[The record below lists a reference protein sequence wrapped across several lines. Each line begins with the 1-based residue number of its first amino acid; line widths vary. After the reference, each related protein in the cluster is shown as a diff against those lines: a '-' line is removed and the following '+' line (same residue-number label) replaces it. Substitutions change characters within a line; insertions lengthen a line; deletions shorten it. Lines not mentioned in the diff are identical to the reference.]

1 MFKSQKPRPLD
12 RGKIMSSF
20 LDRLKKKNVIP
31 ATPGDAKQDKID
43 AQNKPAVAAPAV
55 VAEQL
60 KVDIYQTPNSVII
73 YAQMAGSTIHDF
85 GVTIEGDG
93 DVITIKGKR
102 TRPTGEHFQNFKPEE
117 AEHVLEE
124 CSWGDFYRQI
134 ILPAEV
140 DAAKAE
146 ATMKEGVLMLH
157 LPLKVTTNNGIR
169 INVVEV

>member
-1 MFKSQKPRPLD
+1 
-12 RGKIMSSF
+12 MSSF
-20 LDRLKKKNVIP
+20 LDRLKKKNVVP
-31 ATPGDAKQDKID
+31 TTPTDAKQDQLN
-43 AQNKPAVAAPAV
+43 AQNKVAAPATPAP

-60 KVDIYQTPNSVII
+60 KVDIFQTPTSVII
-73 YAQMAGSTIHDF
+73 YSQIAGATIHDF

-93 DVITIKGKR
+93 DVVTIKGKR
-102 TRPTGEHFQNFKPEE
+102 NRPTGEHFQNLKADE

-124 CSWGDFYRQI
+124 SSWGDFYRQI

-146 ATMKEGVLMLH
+146 ANMKDGVLMLL
-157 LPLKVTTNNGIR
+157 LPLKTTVSNGIR

>member
-1 MFKSQKPRPLD
+1 MT
-12 RGKIMSSF
+12 SF
-20 LDRLKKKNVIP
+20 LDRLKKKNVVP
-31 ATPGDAKQDKID
+31 TTPTDVKQDQIA
-43 AQNKPAVAAPAV
+43 AQNKPPAPAAAAAP

-60 KVDIYQTPNSVII
+60 KVDIFQTQTAVVI
-73 YAQMAGSTIHDF
+73 YAQIAGCNIHDF

-93 DVITIKGKR
+93 DVVTIKGKR
-102 TRPTGEHFQNFKPEE
+102 NRPTGEHFQNFKPDDG
-117 AEHVLEE
+117 EHVLEE

-146 ATMKEGVLMLH
+146 ANMKEGVLMLH

>member
-1 MFKSQKPRPLD
+1 
-12 RGKIMSSF
+12 MSSF
-20 LDRLKKKNVIP
+20 LDRLKKKNVVP
-31 ATPGDAKQDKID
+31 TTPTDAKQDQIA
-43 AQNKPAVAAPAV
+43 AQNKPPTPAAATAP

-60 KVDIYQTPNSVII
+60 KVDIFQTQTAVVI

-93 DVITIKGKR
+93 DVVTIKGKR
-102 TRPTGEHFQNFKPEE
+102 ARPTGEHFQNFKPEDG
-117 AEHVLEE
+117 EHVLEE

-146 ATMKEGVLMLH
+146 ANMKDGILMLH

>member
-1 MFKSQKPRPLD
+1 
-12 RGKIMSSF
+12 MSSF

-31 ATPGDAKQDKID
+31 TTPTDAKQERID
-43 AQNKPAVAAPAV
+43 AQNKPAVPAPTA

-60 KVDIYQTPNSVII
+60 KVDIFQTPNAVVI

-93 DVITIKGKR
+93 DVVTIKGKR

-146 ATMKEGVLMLH
+146 ANMKDGILMLL
-157 LPLKVTTNNGIR
+157 LPLKVSGSNGIR

>member
-1 MFKSQKPRPLD
+1 
-12 RGKIMSSF
+12 MSTF
-20 LDRLKKKNVIP
+20 LDRLKKKNVVP
-31 ATPGDAKQDKID
+31 TTPTDAKQDQIA
-43 AQNKPAVAAPAV
+43 AQNKPAVPPAV
-55 VAEQL
+55 AAATPVAEQL
-60 KVDIYQTPNSVII
+60 KVDIFQTQSAVII

-93 DVITIKGKR
+93 DVVTIKGKR
-102 TRPTGEHFQNFKPEE
+102 TRPNGEHFQNFKSDE

-146 ATMKEGVLMLH
+146 ANMKEGVLMLH